1 MDKGKQIIRKSLML
15 LQCSAKIL
23 EAIVKRGATSQAI
36 DYMRRELV
44 L

>member
-1 MDKGKQIIRKSLML
+1 MDEGKLIIRKAFML

-36 DYMRRELV
+36 DYTRRELV